1 MSTAVNFYKNLSVL
15 RENNLCSDEQ
25 LVNALTKGFLT
36 VEQFIELMGEDK
48 DKALECVKTAQILK
62 SKALLE
68 SFLASNPYVDATNNK
83 TYSVTFEK
91 QSLLANAI
99 ATYQLS
105 VAAGVPKTL
114 KWNTTGDEC
123 VEFTFEEITA
133 LALSIAA
140 YVEPMV
146 SYQQSKEV
154 AIRNATTIDEVLGIT
169 VDYSEAVAKPTK

>member
-1 MSTAVNFYKNLSVL
+1 MPTAVNFYNNISVL
-15 RENNLCSDEQ
+15 RENGICTDEQ
-25 LVNALTKGFLT
+25 LGNALIKGFIT
-36 VEQFIELMGEDK
+36 VEQYVELIK
-48 DKALECVKTAQILK
+48 DETKALEGVKTAQILK

-68 SFLASNPYVDATNNK
+68 SFLANNPYVDATNNK

-154 AIRNATTIDEVLGIT
+154 AIRNATTIEEALGIT
-169 VDYSEAVAKPTK
+169 VDYNEAVTKPAK